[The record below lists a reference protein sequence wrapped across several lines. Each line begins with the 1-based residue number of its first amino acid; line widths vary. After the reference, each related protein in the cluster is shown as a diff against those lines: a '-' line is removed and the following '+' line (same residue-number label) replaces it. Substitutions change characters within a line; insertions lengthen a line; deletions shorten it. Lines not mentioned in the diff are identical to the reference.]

1 MDYIRGFGGIIA
13 LVAIAFLFSVNKK
26 NVNWRLVITAIGLQL
41 IFAVALLKV
50 PFINTGFQHVS
61 KIFVKL
67 LSFTKE
73 GSTFLFGNLI
83 TELDSFGFIFAF
95 QVLPTV
101 LFFAALTSVLF
112 YLGILQRIIY
122 VFAWVMVKTMKL
134 SGAESMSAAANVFI
148 GQTEAPLLVKP
159 YLKEMSKSEMLCLMT
174 GGMAT
179 VAGGVLAAYVGFLGG
194 GDPVQEQ
201 IYATHLLTASIMNA
215 PAGIAMAKI
224 SFPETQ
230 EHNVNRALTIS
241 KDKIGSNVLDALTL
255 GILDGLKLA
264 VNVGAM
270 LLAFIAMIA
279 LLNFMIL
286 KGVGSWTGLN
296 DYIIEATNGKY
307 EGFSLQFILGLIFS
321 PIAWLMGVPTVD
333 MTLIGQLL
341 GEKIILN
348 EFYAYVSLGKMKA
361 TEALSSQKS
370 IIIATYALCG
380 FANFSSIGIQIGG
393 ISSLAPSQRTTL
405 SALGL
410 RALLAG
416 TLACLLTGTIAGMI
430 V

>member
-1 MDYIRGFGGIIA
+1 
-13 LVAIAFLFSVNKK
+13 
-26 NVNWRLVITAIGLQL
+26 
-41 IFAVALLKV
+41 
-50 PFINTGFQHVS
+50 
-61 KIFVKL
+61 
-67 LSFTKE
+67 
-73 GSTFLFGNLI
+73 
-83 TELDSFGFIFAF
+83 
-95 QVLPTV
+95 
-101 LFFAALTSVLF
+101 
-112 YLGILQRIIY
+112 
-122 VFAWVMVKTMKL
+122 MVKTMKL

-159 YLKEMSKSEMLCLMT
+159 YLEKMSKSEMLCLMT

-194 GDPVQEQ
+194 DDPVQQ
-201 IYATHLLTASIMNA
+201 QMYATHLLTASIMNA

-279 LLNFMIL
+279 LINFMIL

-296 DYIIEATNGKY
+296 DYIIEATSGKY

-321 PIAWLMGVPTVD
+321 PIAWLMGVPSVD

-348 EFYAYVSLGKMKA
+348 EFYAYVSLGQMKA
-361 TEALSSQKS
+361 VEALSSQKS

-393 ISSLAPSQRTTL
+393 ISSLAPGQRTNL
-405 SALGL
+405 SSLGL

-416 TLACLLTGTIAGMI
+416 TLACLLTGTIAGVI

>member
-1 MDYIRGFGGIIA
+1 VDYIRGFGGIIA